1 MDEFDGIGGG
11 DATDKDLVEEEAEVG
26 GEGEG
31 GGTCAPDLR
40 DEVGPLSLLH
50 REEGVGKEDVGIGGR
65 DEEFRLVLVPGCG
78 IETQFEGVARE
89 FERRGDGDALV
100 HGVAELGTACA
111 TTRDERLPA
120 AQVGQEVGRS
130 HRGIALEDTV
140 VAARAE
146 TFVERLVEDG
156 TRGVGTIGREAVHVD
171 DALAEGS
178 VTEGDRTVGLYGDVV
193 DAAVHEAM
201 AIDVAVVEHG
211 GRGGVV
217 GEAVVLEIGIGVG
230 RFGLTGVVAACHAPV
245 ALVVVVVGMDDGEA
259 LVVVEDAVGARDV
272 AVVDDGVDVVP
283 LPDGLVVIDVEHE
296 QATAGHGGIPT
307 RALTILEQ
315 VVLVGFGLVV
325 DDVGIAA
332 LAERTEAIDLCIF
345 VAEFDG
351 CEPAADHLLVA
362 GVACRREA
370 AIVPATVREEVPMS
384 DAVVAGI
391 EGVVEVGQTHAVG
404 ELVADG
410 ADTLDVP
417 TGIDFVG
424 AGVGVD
430 GHAIEMERGTAPTGE
445 RVFVGPDGVGGAA
458 IAFAQAG
465 IEDEHLIDLAI
476 AVPVVVGK
484 VDAGVSFPA
493 GFDDHQVG
501 IHVNLAAALAV
512 VGVGTVHTDGTH
524 HVEVEFETPS
534 ALRQEVV
541 LYRALEA
548 SLTESNL
555 VEDAQVERLVVAL
568 LELLVGEVGKDD
580 ETFLAAYEFVGG
592 ILLTV
597 GTATKTSAPH
607 SFGLR
612 GGSLCLECL
621 DGSGGVAKRGGVED
635 IAGAIGRK
643 EEVEAFVATELGGDL
658 PAIGEGDGAP
668 RAGLGGHGQGNGKRE

>member
-1 MDEFDGIGGG
+1 MDELDGIGGG
-11 DATDKDLVEEEAEVG
+11 DATDEDLVEEEAEAG

-31 GGTCAPDLR
+31 GGSCAPDLR

-50 REEGVGKEDVGIGGR
+50 REEGVGEEDVGIGGR

-111 TTRDERLPA
+111 TTGDERLPA

-130 HRGIALEDTV
+130 HRGIALEDAV
-140 VAARAE
+140 VTARAE

-178 VTEGDRTVGLYGDVV
+178 VAEGDRTVGLHGDVV
-193 DAAVHEAM
+193 DATVHEAM

-217 GEAVVLEIGIGVG
+217 GEAVVLEIGIGIG
-230 RFGLTGVVAACHAPV
+230 RFGLTGVVAARHAPV

-272 AVVDDGVDVVP
+272 AVIDDGVDVVP

-296 QATAGHGGIPT
+296 QAAAGHGGIPT
-307 RALTILEQ
+307 RALAVLEQ
-315 VVLVGFGLVV
+315 VIFVGFGLVV

-345 VAEFDG
+345 VAELDG
-351 CEPAADHLLVA
+351 REPAADHLLIA
-362 GVACRREA
+362 GVACGREA
-370 AIVPATVREEVPMS
+370 AIVPAAVREEVPMS

-410 ADTLDVP
+410 ADALDVP

-424 AGVGVD
+424 AGIGVD
-430 GHAIEMERGTAPTGE
+430 GHAVEMERGTAPTGE

-484 VDAGVSFPA
+484 VDVGVGLPA

-501 IHVNLAAALAV
+501 IHVNLVAALAV

-541 LYRALEA
+541 LDRALEA
-548 SLTESNL
+548 SLAETYL

-580 ETFLAAYEFVGG
+580 ETFLATYELVGG
-592 ILLTV
+592 ILLAV
-597 GTATKTSAPH
+597 GTATRTSTPH

-621 DGSGGVAKRGGVED
+621 DGRGGVAKRGGVEG

-658 PAIGEGDGAP
+658 PAVGEGDGAP
-668 RAGLGGHGQGNGKRE
+668 RAGLGGHGQGHRNDE